1 MSSAEEQ
8 NNKMNELTPEEIRAR
23 RLRTLAAAN
32 TTTKTNSPNSKT
44 TKSTT
49 EINMSIDTILTTP
62 VTTDEN
68 EKAQR
73 CHNDAA
79 KESRLLRNQ
88 IKTSAENQSSEN
100 ILSATESTKM
110 DVDVEM
116 NSLNTTPTQLMDITK
131 CSSTSLL
138 TAASSSS
145 NTSVFTPLT
154 IVNATNNATSKEE
167 QQVNNDSKQKSDIES
182 METTEDEIPTDHKTN
197 ERKRTQKKPV
207 DERIESMLSLTFN
220 ATWNEYSLG
229 SMICPRTASFLEHY
243 PQMRFDFET
252 IMHDVLLE
260 CVLKLYNEEAER
272 TDDACGGSGIR
283 STSDAADVASSSG
296 SSSTTTVNISNENNK
311 APTSTTT
318 TNVAAAP
325 TTSYL
330 TTSAVAAASTSN
342 PTYSTPK
349 KIKSDDTEVQE
360 ILANAAPGSAGGT
373 RPSIFFS
380 ENAMS
385 GGRSSSSNNNNAR
398 DDEQPSASSQ
408 ASTSSTQ
415 HAPLD
420 SNTIGPVQSSTSNRT
435 VTAKQ
440 EVLTYLVN
448 CHRLRQE
455 HVVYFGNNNSDS
467 VEATTKIQHVLQQ
480 MYDAIMRTTILVLT
494 DRIYENPNYILDQ
507 STMLEMLYQG
517 RIPDG
522 FLYDLV
528 ATACDQTEDFQ
539 QIFGQL
545 LRGLYIGMQ
554 RNICT
559 ANINTQQIDLLAKLV
574 TIKVGA
580 TRPICDLIAAQV
592 NFLPEM
598 CTKIPGREIVKCS
611 YLGPFLSVSLF
622 AEENVKF
629 AEAHGKSNVLVYNMY
644 HFRWEM
650 QSMRTSMHTV
660 FHSLLVNVNSRPKTL
675 DYISKILRHNERRA
689 QFACDEKLLARDGF
703 VINLM
708 SVLQQLSV
716 KIKLDRIDP
725 AFPFYKDSLIS
736 IENDT
741 KLRFTADEYK
751 QFIERDFNETLTH
764 NANFQTQCWFLT
776 LQAHHL
782 GYMPAIQRYR
792 QKARAIK
799 ELQKLIDEID
809 RTRSHWEN
817 TPYAKRNKQFRER
830 WHKQLKK
837 LTRSKMC
844 SELCLLDPKL
854 LSACMYFYS
863 TVCEYLLY
871 QIEGRAV
878 EGPYIAKFT
887 VQQLKPTDAF
897 AALPEWYV
905 DDIAEFILF
914 AMQHALNDIRH
925 TIDHSIITWLLTC
938 VCVPNLIKNPYVTA
952 KLVEVLF
959 VFSLGPQNTLSVS
972 MWNHELAQTVLC
984 SALMKFYVDIETTGQ
999 STEFYDKFTIRYHI
1013 SHLFKSMWENPVLR
1027 QVMITESNSGKQF
1040 VKFINM
1046 LMNDTTFLLDE
1057 CLENLK
1063 RIHQTQVL
1071 MMNDSAWSQMSSEQ
1085 QQTRLSQ
1092 LNTDERQCRSYL
1104 TLARETV
1111 EMFHYLTNDIK
1122 EPFMRDEI
1130 IDRLSSMLNFNLQQL
1145 CGPKCNDLKVRNPAK
1160 YGWEPRRLLG
1170 EIFDIYLHLDC
1181 DRFAQALA
1189 ADERSFQK
1197 HLFDDAASRIERLG
1211 IRSTIEVEKFRSLIT
1226 KAHDIYVANQLAED
1240 ECADAPDEFK
1250 DPLMDTLMAD
1260 PVILPSGTIMDRS
1273 IITRHLLNSN
1283 TDPFNRQPL
1292 TEDMLVPNI
1301 ELKERI
1307 DVWRKEQRFKR
1318 QQEQNLRLNDKS
1330 S

>member
-8 NNKMNELTPEEIRAR
+8 NTKMNELTPEEIRAR
-23 RLRTLAAAN
+23 RLRTLAAVNTPKVNSPSSSNA
-32 TTTKTNSPNSKT
+32 TTTESCSSSSTIPGT
-44 TKSTT
+44 PGTADDEKS
-49 EINMSIDTILTTP
+49 LAP
-62 VTTDEN
+62 
-68 EKAQR
+68 R
-73 CHNDAA
+73 CLNYSAN
-79 KESRLLRNQ
+79 ESRLLRTHLNAP
-88 IKTSAENQSSEN
+88 AETDSEN
-100 ILSATESTKM
+100 IQATSDPTKM

-116 NSLNTTPTQLMDITK
+116 NSINTTPTQPMDIAK
-131 CSSTSLL
+131 CSSVL
-138 TAASSSS
+138 TPVSSA
-145 NTSVFTPLT
+145 FTTPTDIL
-154 IVNATNNATSKEE
+154 VKEE
-167 QQVNNDSKQKSDIES
+167 ADNNGLVKTKGNDIEH
-182 METTEDEIPTDHKTN
+182 METTENTETIS
-197 ERKRTQKKPV
+197 ERKQPEQSV
-207 DERIESMLSLTFN
+207 DERIEAMISKIFN
-220 ATWNEYSLG
+220 ATWNEHSVG

-243 PQMRFDFET
+243 PHMRFEFET
-252 IMHDVLLE
+252 IIHDVLLE
-260 CVLKLYNEEAER
+260 CVLKIYKEEHETKEGASGTKAASAN
-272 TDDACGGSGIR
+272 TDSDVPSGSG
-283 STSDAADVASSSG
+283 STSAAALNAND
-296 SSSTTTVNISNENNK
+296 NNK
-311 APTSTTT
+311 ATSSTSTTSST
-318 TNVAAAP
+318 ATA
-325 TTSYL
+325 L
-330 TTSAVAAASTSN
+330 TTATAN

-360 ILANAAPGSAGGT
+360 ILANAPPGSAGGT

-385 GGRSSSSNNNNAR
+385 GGGSSAR
-398 DDEQPSASSQ
+398 DDDQPTSSQ
-408 ASTSSTQ
+408 AAAITSTGANLDCASYPAPSSIIVRGT
-415 HAPLD
+415 A
-420 SNTIGPVQSSTSNRT
+420 
-435 VTAKQ
+435 AKQ
-440 EVLTYLVN
+440 EVLLYLVN
-448 CHRLRQE
+448 CHRQRQQ
-455 HVVYFGNNNSDS
+455 YLTDNSVSSSSDPLE
-467 VEATTKIQHVLQQ
+467 VATRVQSVLQQ
-480 MYDAIMRTTILVLT
+480 VYDAIMRTTILVLT
-494 DRIYENPNYILDQ
+494 DRIYENVNYILDQ
-507 STMLEMLYQG
+507 SALLETLYQG
-517 RIPDG
+517 RVPDG

-528 ATACDQTEDFQ
+528 ATAYNQHEDFQ
-539 QIFGQL
+539 QIFTQV
-545 LRGLYIGMQ
+545 LRGLFIGMQ

-574 TIKVGA
+574 TIKVGSA
-580 TRPICDLIAAQV
+580 RPICDLIASQV
-592 NFLPEM
+592 NFLPEI

-629 AEAHGKSNVLVYNMY
+629 AEAQSKSNLIVYNMY

-675 DYISKILRHNERRA
+675 EYISKILSYNERRA

-741 KLRFTADEYK
+741 KLRFTDTEYK
-751 QFIERDFNETLTH
+751 RFIESNFSTATH

-782 GYMPAIQRYR
+782 GFMPAIQRYR

-809 RTRSHWEN
+809 RTKSHWEN

-844 SELCLLDPKL
+844 SELCLLDSKL
-854 LSACMYFYS
+854 LTSCMFFYS

-871 QIEGRAV
+871 QIEGRAI
-878 EGPYIAKFT
+878 EGPFIAN
-887 VQQLKPTDAF
+887 VPVNQLTPTDAF
-897 AALPEWYV
+897 SALPEWYV

-914 AMQHALNDIRH
+914 AMQHALSDIRQ

-938 VCVPNLIKNPYVTA
+938 VCVPNLIKNPYATA

-959 VFSLGPQNTLSVS
+959 VFSLGPQNALSVA

-1027 QVMITESNSGKQF
+1027 QVMITESNSGNQF

-1071 MMNDSAWSQMSSEQ
+1071 MMDESMWAQLSTEYQ
-1085 QQTRLSQ
+1085 QARLSQ

-1122 EPFMRDEI
+1122 EPFMRDEL

-1170 EIFDIYLHLDC
+1170 EIFDIYTHLDC

-1211 IRSTIEVEKFRSLIT
+1211 IRSTIEVEKFRSLIS
-1226 KAHDIYVANQLAED
+1226 KAHEVYLANQVAED
-1240 ECADAPDEFK
+1240 EWADAPDEFK
-1250 DPLMDTLMAD
+1250 DPLMDTLMTD
-1260 PVILPSGTIMDRS
+1260 PVKLPSGTIMDRS
-1273 IITRHLLNSN
+1273 VITRHLLNSN

-1292 TEDMLVPNI
+1292 TEDMLVRNI
-1301 ELKERI
+1301 ELKQRI
-1307 DVWRKEQRFKR
+1307 EAWRKERRFKR
-1318 QQEQNLRLNDKS
+1318 QKEQNVRVNDKS
-1330 S
+1330 C

>member
-8 NNKMNELTPEEIRAR
+8 NTKMNELTPEEIRAR
-23 RLRTLAAAN
+23 RLRTLAASNSSKVISPISNTPTTAERSSSS
-32 TTTKTNSPNSKT
+32 TTTPAA
-44 TKSTT
+44 
-49 EINMSIDTILTTP
+49 
-62 VTTDEN
+62 TDDN
-68 EKAQR
+68 EKELR
-73 CHNDAA
+73 TPNYAA
-79 KESRLLRNQ
+79 KESRLLRTNLVAPSKIQ
-88 IKTSAENQSSEN
+88 PENVLP
-100 ILSATESTKM
+100 IGESTKM

-116 NSLNTTPTQLMDITK
+116 NSLNTTPTQHIDITK
-131 CSSTSLL
+131 CASILSTASSTSMSVL
-138 TAASSSS
+138 TPPTDSIIKSE
-145 NTSVFTPLT
+145 NG
-154 IVNATNNATSKEE
+154 NH
-167 QQVNNDSKQKSDIES
+167 DSKKCIDNQLEQ
-182 METTEDEIPTDHKTN
+182 METTDVDTADMIVEHKQPEQTTDEFIED
-197 ERKRTQKKPV
+197 
-207 DERIESMLSLTFN
+207 MLSKIFN
-220 ATWNEYSLG
+220 ATWNEYSVG
-229 SMICPRTASFLEHY
+229 SMICPQTASFLEHY
-243 PQMRFDFET
+243 SHMRFDFET

-260 CVLKLYNEEAER
+260 CVLKLFKEELEAPEGAGSSANSSAELE
-272 TDDACGGSGIR
+272 
-283 STSDAADVASSSG
+283 VASASG
-296 SSSTTTVNISNENNK
+296 TVSATTTVSTSETK
-311 APTSTTT
+311 ATVSPAASTST
-318 TNVAAAP
+318 A
-325 TTSYL
+325 TTS
-330 TTSAVAAASTSN
+330 TGATSN

-373 RPSIFFS
+373 RSSIFFS
-380 ENAMS
+380 ENAMTR
-385 GGRSSSSNNNNAR
+385 GGRSSSAR
-398 DDEQPSASSQ
+398 EDERPASSQ
-408 ASTSSTQ
+408 ASTST
-415 HAPLD
+415 AANLD
-420 SNTIGPVQSSTSNRT
+420 NTIGPVTPSTSFHGTMVR
-435 VTAKQ
+435 Q
-440 EVLTYLVN
+440 EVLLYLVN
-448 CHRLRQE
+448 CHRLRQQ
-455 HVVYFGNNNSDS
+455 YTTDNNITGSN
-467 VEATTKIQHVLQQ
+467 VPMNTQTKIQNVLQQ
-480 MYDAIMRTTILVLT
+480 VHDAIMRTTILVLT
-494 DRIYENPNYILDQ
+494 DRINENANYIFDQ
-507 STMLEMLYQG
+507 SPMLEMLYQG
-517 RIPDG
+517 RIPDS

-528 ATACDQTEDFQ
+528 ATAHKTTADFQ

-545 LRGLYIGMQ
+545 LRGLFIGMQ

-559 ANINTQQIDLLAKLV
+559 PNVNTQQIDVLAKLV
-574 TIKVGA
+574 VIKVGA
-580 TRPICDLIAAQV
+580 ARPICDLIAAQV
-592 NFLPEM
+592 NFLPSM

-629 AEAHGKSNVLVYNMY
+629 AEAHGKSNVIVYSMY

-660 FHSLLVNVNSRPKTL
+660 FHSLLVNVNSRPRTL
-675 DYISKILRHNERRA
+675 EYISRVLRYNERRA

-725 AFPFYKDSLIS
+725 LFPFYKDTLIS

-751 QFIERDFNETLTH
+751 QFIERDFATATH

-809 RTRSHWEN
+809 RTKSHWEN

-830 WHKQLKK
+830 WHKQFKK
-837 LTRSKMC
+837 LSRSKLC

-854 LSACMYFYS
+854 LSSCMYFYS

-871 QIEGRAV
+871 QIEGRPV
-878 EGPYIAKFT
+878 EGPYISKVP
-887 VQQLKPTDAF
+887 VQQLKPTDVL

-914 AMQHALNDIRH
+914 AMQHALNDIRQ

-959 VFSLGPQNTLSVS
+959 VFSLGPQNALSAS

-1071 MMNDSAWSQMSSEQ
+1071 MMNDSAWAQLSSDQ

-1145 CGPKCNDLKVRNPAK
+1145 CGPKCNDLKVRNPTK

-1211 IRSTIEVEKFRSLIT
+1211 IRSTTEVEKFRALIS

-1250 DPLMDTLMAD
+1250 DPLMDTLMSD
-1260 PVILPSGTIMDRS
+1260 PVILPSGTIMDRA
-1273 IITRHLLNSN
+1273 IITRHLLNSS
-1283 TDPFNRQPL
+1283 TDPFNRQTL
-1292 TEDMLVPNI
+1292 TEDMLVPNN

-1307 DVWRKEQRFKR
+1307 DAWRKEQRFKR
-1318 QQEQNLRLNDKS
+1318 QQEPNVRVNDKS

>member
-23 RLRTLAAAN
+23 RLRTLAVAN
-32 TTTKTNSPNSKT
+32 TPKVNTPSSTATTTIESSSS
-44 TKSTT
+44 STT
-49 EINMSIDTILTTP
+49 IPTTP
-62 VTTDEN
+62 VSADDN
-68 EKAQR
+68 EKGLAPR
-73 CHNDAA
+73 CPNYATKD
-79 KESRLLRNQ
+79 SRLLRTQ
-88 IKTSAENQSSEN
+88 LTAEASNSSEN
-100 ILSATESTKM
+100 MLPPSESTKM

-116 NSLNTTPTQLMDITK
+116 NSLNTTPTQPMDIAK
-131 CSSTSLL
+131 CPLVL
-138 TAASSSS
+138 TAASSTS
-145 NTSVFTPLT
+145 SVFTPPTECAIKAELGNYSNET
-154 IVNATNNATSKEE
+154 A
-167 QQVNNDSKQKSDIES
+167 DSSVVEC
-182 METTEDEIPTDHKTN
+182 METTEITNTIN
-197 ERKRTQKKPV
+197 ERKQPEQSL
-207 DERIESMLSLTFN
+207 DERIEGMISKIFN
-220 ATWNEYSLG
+220 AAWNEHSVG
-229 SMICPRTASFLEHY
+229 SMICPRTANFLEQY
-243 PQMRFDFET
+243 PHMRFDFET
-252 IMHDVLLE
+252 IIHDLLLE
-260 CVLKLYNEEAER
+260 CVLKLYKEEHDSTEGAS
-272 TDDACGGSGIR
+272 GGSVAAATNEADIP
-283 STSDAADVASSSG
+283 STSASSSAIAV
-296 SSSTTTVNISNENNK
+296 SSSDNNK
-311 APTSTTT
+311 ATSSKSAAASALATSTSTT
-318 TNVAAAP
+318 
-325 TTSYL
+325 S
-330 TTSAVAAASTSN
+330 AASSAN

-385 GGRSSSSNNNNAR
+385 GGGSSSTR
-398 DDEQPSASSQ
+398 DDEQPTSSQ
-408 ASTSSTQ
+408 ATTST
-415 HAPLD
+415 AANLD
-420 SNTIGPVQSSTSNRT
+420 CTTYPVPTSATMRGT
-435 VTAKQ
+435 VVKQ
-440 EVLTYLVN
+440 DVVLYLVN
-448 CHRLRQE
+448 CHRLRQQ
-455 HVVYFGNNNSDS
+455 YLTDNNVSSSNDPI
-467 VEATTKIQHVLQQ
+467 EAATKIQSILQQ
-480 MYDAIMRTTILVLT
+480 VYDAVMRTTILVLT
-494 DRIYENPNYILDQ
+494 DRIYENSNYILDQ
-507 STMLEMLYQG
+507 SALLEMLYQG

-528 ATACDQTEDFQ
+528 ATAYNQFEDFQ
-539 QIFGQL
+539 QIFTQL
-545 LRGLYIGMQ
+545 LRGLFIGMQ

-559 ANINTQQIDLLAKLV
+559 ANINTQQIDLLSKLV
-574 TIKVGA
+574 TIKVGSS
-580 TRPICDLIAAQV
+580 RPICDLIAAQV

-629 AEAHGKSNVLVYNMY
+629 AEAHGKSNVIVYSMY

-675 DYISKILRHNERRA
+675 DYIGKILRYNERRA
-689 QFACDEKLLARDGF
+689 QLACDEKLLARDGF

-741 KLRFTADEYK
+741 KLRYADDEYK
-751 QFIERDFNETLTH
+751 QFIERNFATVTH

-809 RTRSHWEN
+809 RTKSHWEN

-871 QIEGRAV
+871 QIEGRAI
-878 EGPYIAKFT
+878 EGPFIAKVP
-887 VQQLKPTDAF
+887 VQQLKPTDTF

-914 AMQHALNDIRH
+914 AMQHALNDIRQ

-959 VFSLGPQNTLSVS
+959 VFSLGPQNSLSTSVS
-972 MWNHELAQTVLC
+972 TMWNHELAQTVLC

-1071 MMNDSAWSQMSSEQ
+1071 MMNESAWGQMSSEQ

-1211 IRSTIEVEKFRSLIT
+1211 IRSTTEVEKFRSLISR
-1226 KAHDIYVANQLAED
+1226 AHDIYVANQLAED

-1250 DPLMDTLMAD
+1250 DPLMDTLMSD
-1260 PVILPSGTIMDRS
+1260 PVMLPSGTIMDRA

-1307 DVWRKEQRFKR
+1307 DAWRKEQRFKR
-1318 QQEQNLRLNDKS
+1318 QQEQNVRLNDKS